1 LKDKRAPFC
10 GVSLSLSVGLG
21 KGRTTHFTME
31 RVSMEENRALLVG
44 FEEILD
50 EIPLDAGI
58 NII

>member
-1 LKDKRAPFC
+1 M
-10 GVSLSLSVGLG
+10 SLSVGLG
-21 KGRTTHFTME
+21 KGMTTHFTME